1 MGVRLVL
8 RLVSRLV
15 TRFTPLG
22 LGMAALGSA
31 SVASFYSP
39 PSFASIWDLLTNKRG
54 VSQASVP
61 KDSPRI
67 ELVGTLPADTELEL
81 IGFYYSSI
89 CTEKEMYFP
98 SGDIANPQWRTKGT
112 TSQLR
117 QVVTSLHNASH
128 FTQSVALQGGGSC
141 EWQLTNIQLNM
152 SLLPSHRL
160 WQEAQS
166 LKKQYL
172 AELPVAK
179 VKDEALEKDAFKQ
192 SFDLIPT
199 AKEADAASVDSN
211 DATLSFSPIYYPIY
225 SYAPED
231 KQPFDVG
238 LKSSLQREVS
248 DRWSLQYSRRIRL
261 TDERVTRVSF
271 TPQIAEDYAVNIH
284 ILDKKSK
291 VSYPDGTEFTYIK
304 VGLQLYPYGSA
315 ESRFNSLQRSAHLE
329 DKRQL
334 AKIYDSG
341 IEHVFEGD
349 KAKAEVLYRELGEA
363 GDMESINWLRERAR
377 WGYIKDGQYWLEHA
391 AKLGDIQAQLELI
404 NQPLSVIPL
413 GKVNTGQAKI
423 RERQAWQ
430 TLTELTKRGIPQAVS
445 TMAYYQVFSCS
456 PYFDTTAALDN
467 YRKSVKAQPDLARDA
482 AETYYYFKE
491 DLAQARE
498 FFEIAAEREIDVAA
512 EYAGI
517 LLAAEQRDPKRA
529 RYWLEKV
536 VTAGDKQYIQRDV
549 LGYAYFRL
557 ASLLDA
563 GEEGD
568 ADPKRAITL
577 YQQSIELGEGF
588 SNDYQAKA
596 KERLQSLQERH
607 L

>member
-8 RLVSRLV
+8 KLVPRLV
-15 TRFTPLG
+15 TRLTPLG
-22 LGMAALGSA
+22 LGLTVLGCALVG
-31 SVASFYSP
+31 SFYSP
-39 PSFASIWDLLTNKRG
+39 QSFASIWDLFTNKRG
-54 VSQASVP
+54 VSQTSVP

-117 QVVTSLHNASH
+117 QVVTSLHSASH

-199 AKEADAASVDSN
+199 LKEADAVSVDSN
-211 DATLSFSPIYYPIY
+211 DATISFSPIYYPIY

-248 DRWSLQYSRRIRL
+248 DRWSLQHSRRIRL
-261 TDERVTRVSF
+261 TDERVTRVNF
-271 TPQIAEDYAVNIH
+271 TPHIAEDYAVNIH
-284 ILDKKSK
+284 ILDRKAK

-304 VGLQLYPYGSA
+304 ADLRLYPYDSA
-315 ESRFNSLQRSAHLE
+315 KSRFNSLQRSARLE

-341 IEHVFEGD
+341 IEHVFKGD

-377 WGYIKDGQYWLEHA
+377 WGYIKDGQYWLERA

-423 RERQAWQ
+423 REQQAWQ
-430 TLTELTKRGIPQAVS
+430 ALTELTKQGIPQAVS

-467 YRKSVKAQPDLARDA
+467 YRKSVKAQPDLAQGA

-491 DLAQARE
+491 DFKQAEE
-498 FFEIAAEREIDVAA
+498 FWDIAAEQDLYSAA
-512 EYAGI
+512 EFANI
-517 LLAAEQRDPKRA
+517 LMTDKYKNVAKA
-529 RYWLEKV
+529 RYLLEKV
-536 VTAGDKQYIQRDV
+536 ANYGAEQGLQNNIMGTAYFQLATLLENADSGDKD
-549 LGYAYFRL
+549 LGRAL
-557 ASLLDA
+557 A
-563 GEEGD
+563 
-568 ADPKRAITL
+568 L
-577 YQQSIELGEGF
+577 YQMSIDLAAGF
-588 SNDYQAKA
+588 SNDYETQAKA
-596 KERLQSLQERH
+596 RVQALQNLSR
-607 L
+607 

>member
-1 MGVRLVL
+1 
-8 RLVSRLV
+8 
-15 TRFTPLG
+15 
-22 LGMAALGSA
+22 
-31 SVASFYSP
+31 
-39 PSFASIWDLLTNKRG
+39 
-54 VSQASVP
+54 
-61 KDSPRI
+61 
-67 ELVGTLPADTELEL
+67 
-81 IGFYYSSI
+81 
-89 CTEKEMYFP
+89 
-98 SGDIANPQWRTKGT
+98 
-112 TSQLR
+112 
-117 QVVTSLHNASH
+117 
-128 FTQSVALQGGGSC
+128 
-141 EWQLTNIQLNM
+141 
-152 SLLPSHRL
+152 
-160 WQEAQS
+160 
-166 LKKQYL
+166 
-172 AELPVAK
+172 
-179 VKDEALEKDAFKQ
+179 
-192 SFDLIPT
+192 IPT
-199 AKEADAASVDSN
+199 AKEAGAASVDSN

-225 SYAPED
+225 TYAPED

-248 DRWSLQYSRRIRL
+248 DQWSLQHSRRIHL
-261 TDERVTRVSF
+261 ADERVTRVNF

-304 VGLQLYPYGSA
+304 AGLRLYPYGSA
-315 ESRFNSLQRSAHLE
+315 QSRFNSLQRSARLE

-341 IEHVFEGD
+341 IEQVFEGD

-363 GDMESINWLRERAR
+363 GDMESINWLRERAS
-377 WGYIKDGQYWLEHA
+377 WGYIKDGQYWLERA

-404 NQPLSVIPL
+404 NQPLSVIPM

-423 RERQAWQ
+423 REQQAWQ
-430 TLTELTKRGIPQAVS
+430 TLTELTKQGIPQAVS

-563 GEEGD
+563 GEGGD

-577 YQQSIELGEGF
+577 YQQSIELGEGV